1 MVSDASR
8 PGSSRRGAGAAY
20 RNRLESGR
28 WQKCQPRVQIPPP
41 PPPRG
46 DAHGTCSETAAG
58 KAGDPAE
65 ERLMTSPDLRRYR
78 WSRAY
83 GLRILGLS
91 VVLLAVVWLLAALS
105 GFQSWSLVVMAVA
118 ALIAVGCLVRLVV
131 LPPLLLEVSSD
142 GYRLHHVRGGGV
154 RQARWSEVRS
164 VEGGSGAEG
173 AVMSITLE
181 NGRATLV
188 PLVLLGAQG
197 AAAEREFHDRLNAAF
212 GYRRLGE
219 R

>member
-1 MVSDASR
+1 
-8 PGSSRRGAGAAY
+8 
-20 RNRLESGR
+20 
-28 WQKCQPRVQIPPP
+28 
-41 PPPRG
+41 
-46 DAHGTCSETAAG
+46 
-58 KAGDPAE
+58 
-65 ERLMTSPDLRRYR
+65 MTSPDLRRYR

-83 GLRILGLS
+83 GLRILGVS

-105 GFQSWSLVVMAVA
+105 GFQSWSLVGLAVA
-118 ALIAVGCLVRLVV
+118 AVIAVGCLVRLVV

-164 VEGGSGAEG
+164 VEGGGGAEG